1 MKLDPEL
8 LQRLRATPQIFAR
21 IAAANGPE
29 LALQDRL
36 RGEFPPDL
44 VRGALSLVE
53 LRKRGATKFARA
65 AEMWFDRVGLEQ
77 STSEAVARHKA
88 RRFPQGVRVW
98 DFCCGIGGDAIQ
110 LADRGDVIAV
120 DRDRSACV
128 CTQWNGE
135 VYGVADHLR
144 VLCADVTTLADR
156 DGLLH
161 IDPDR
166 RPARAANGSLAAS
179 GRRTLK
185 LEEAEPALD
194 TVARLASE
202 FRGGAVKCSPAS
214 NFGGKFPAA
223 EVELV
228 SLDGECKEATVWFG
242 ELAEAGAWRATA
254 LPSGETL
261 AGDPLSAAAPIGPLG
276 RYLINPDPALVRSG
290 LIDLYAVRH
299 GLSRL
304 DDAEEYLTGDAIPD
318 SHLSH
323 AFEVMAEIANN
334 EREIRDYFRS
344 SDVGSLE
351 IMCRRIPIDIEG
363 LRRRLSLAGRQP
375 AVLIFARI
383 EGRARAVVCRRPATP
398 CGPRLKQP
406 DQNNP

>member
-1 MKLDPEL
+1 MNLDPEL
-8 LQRLRATPQIFAR
+8 LHQLRATPEIFSR
-21 IAAANGPE
+21 IAAATEPE

-36 RGEFPPDL
+36 RGEFPAEL
-44 VRGALSLVE
+44 VRGALTLVE
-53 LRKRGATKFARA
+53 LRKRGASKFSRA

-77 STSEAVARHKA
+77 STSEALARHKA
-88 RRFPQGVRVW
+88 RRFPEGVRVW
-98 DFCCGIGGDAIQ
+98 DYCCGIGGDAIQ
-110 LADRGDVIAV
+110 LAARDDVIAV
-120 DRDRSACV
+120 DRDPSACL
-128 CTQWNGE
+128 CTQWNAE
-135 VYGVADHLR
+135 VYGVADRLR
-144 VLCADVTTLADR
+144 TLCADVTTLTECE
-156 DGLLH
+156 GLLH

-166 RPARAANGSLAAS
+166 RPAS

-185 LEEAEPALD
+185 LEEAEPSLD
-194 TVARLASE
+194 TVTQLAAE
-202 FRGGAVKCSPAS
+202 FRGGAIKCSPAS

-223 EVELV
+223 EVELI

-242 ELAEAGAWRATA
+242 ELAASGTWRATA

-261 AGDPLSAAAPIGPLG
+261 SGDPLSAAAPITPLG

-323 AFEVMAEIANN
+323 AFEVVAEIANN
-334 EREIRDYFRS
+334 EREIRDYFRGAA
-344 SDVGSLE
+344 VGALE
-351 IMCRRIPIDIEG
+351 IMCRRIPIDIEA
-363 LRRRLSLAGRQP
+363 LRRRLSLSGRQP

-383 EGRARAVVCRRPATP
+383 EGRARAVVCRRLVTA
-398 CGPRLKQP
+398 P
-406 DQNNP
+406 DA